1 MAYRLAVALVISALV
16 LTAASQEASDCQP
29 RSEIN
34 NGVCCG
40 KGGADCSKRLQSTI
54 CYDTEP
60 QYTDEAAKAN
70 IKGTVE
76 LWATVRT
83 DGCAYDIKVTTTLGY
98 GLDEAAISALERFR
112 FRKPL
117 KPKVVHVEFNF
128 DPQFSS
134 RTPLT
139 VPTCV
144 KLAHRRSAPK

>member
-1 MAYRLAVALVISALV
+1 MAYRLAVALVVAALV
-16 LTAASQEASDCQP
+16 LTAAAQETSDCP
-29 RSEIN
+29 AHSEIN
-34 NGVCCG
+34 NGICRD
-40 KGGADCSKRLQSTI
+40 KDGADCSKEHQPTI

-112 FRKPL
+112 FSRPL
-117 KPKVVHVEFNF
+117 KAVHVEFNF
-128 DPQFSS
+128 DPKFSS

-139 VPTCV
+139 APPCV
-144 KLAHRRSAPK
+144 KLAHQRSDPK